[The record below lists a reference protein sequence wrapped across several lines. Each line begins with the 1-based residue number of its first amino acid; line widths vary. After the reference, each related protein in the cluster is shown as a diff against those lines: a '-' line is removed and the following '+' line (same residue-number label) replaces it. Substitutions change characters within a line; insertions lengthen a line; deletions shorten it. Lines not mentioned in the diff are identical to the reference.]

1 MYPLIAIRYA
11 FSRKGSMAMMDW
23 ADCVARAYSLALSDP
38 SASISRALIRMRVA
52 SARTWSAHD
61 PVMPSKG
68 ADVISANAFRALCRT
83 A

>member
-1 MYPLIAIRYA
+1 
-11 FSRKGSMAMMDW
+11 MAMMDW

-38 SASISRALIRMRVA
+38 SASISSALIRMRVA

-61 PVMPSKG
+61 PLMPSKG
-68 ADVISANAFRALCRT
+68 ADVSIPSAFRALCST